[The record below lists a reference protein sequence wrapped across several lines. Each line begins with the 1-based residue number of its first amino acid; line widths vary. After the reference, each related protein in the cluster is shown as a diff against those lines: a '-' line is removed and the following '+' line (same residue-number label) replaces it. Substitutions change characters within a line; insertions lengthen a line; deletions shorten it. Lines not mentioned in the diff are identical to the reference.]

1 MNSKQKTNWWIDVF
15 LLISFLI
22 TFFLDITGLIAHQ
35 WIGII
40 SFSLA
45 AFHLFLHRKWV
56 KSTAQHFF
64 RKRVGKQRLYFLVDL
79 SILLGFSAIIF
90 TVLIM
95 STWLNLPLPNYD
107 VWHTVHILNS
117 ITTLVAILLKL
128 VMHMRWIEQA
138 TRKMLTRAVSVP
150 AKNLVVQPAVDNSK
164 RMGRRQFLTSL
175 GVVSTASVMALASA
189 SKSLAET
196 INTSDSAELE
206 TEATPTTTNT
216 QTATQNVEA
225 TATEQATETVEA
237 TAEPTATVASPTQTA
252 TEAATQSIATAVP
265 TAETNCTVRCGRGC
279 SYPGHCHRYTDA
291 NANNLCDLGE
301 CL

>member
-1 MNSKQKTNWWIDVF
+1 MNSKQKTNWWIDVLLLLNF
-15 LLISFLI
+15 LV

-35 WIGII
+35 WLGIL
-40 SFSLA
+40 SFAIA
-45 AFHLFLHRKWV
+45 AFHLFLHRKWIRT
-56 KSTAQHFF
+56 TAKHFF
-64 RKRVGKQRLYFLVDL
+64 RKRFGKERLYFAVDL
-79 SILLGFSAIIF
+79 SIMLGFVSI
-90 TVLIM
+90 TLTGVVM
-95 STWLNLPLPNYD
+95 STWLNLALPNYD
-107 VWHTVHILNS
+107 SWRTLHIFNS

-128 VMHMRWIEQA
+128 VLHMRWIEQA

-164 RMGRRQFLTSL
+164 RMGRRQFLISL

-225 TATEQATETVEA
+225 TATEQATETIEA
-237 TAEPTATVASPTQTA
+237 TSQPKVTVVSPTQTA
-252 TEAATQSIATAVP
+252 TEAATQSIPTAVP